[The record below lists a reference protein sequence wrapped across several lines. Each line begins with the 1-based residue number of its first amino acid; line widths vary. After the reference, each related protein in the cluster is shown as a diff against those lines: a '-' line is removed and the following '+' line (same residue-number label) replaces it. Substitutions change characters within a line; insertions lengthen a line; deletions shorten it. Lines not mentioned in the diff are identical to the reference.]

1 MEEKKD
7 TMPSKNSDTQTTKK
21 DSDNKHKKNSK
32 TDMSA
37 ALENMSKEELI
48 DKLKET
54 EKSAQENFD
63 MYIRC
68 KAEMENFKKRVQKEK
83 QDLIKY
89 SNESLIK
96 ELLSVVDNLEKALE
110 GSKEKHSLD
119 ILQEGIELTLK
130 GFKDIL
136 KKAGI
141 ECVEAVGK
149 PFDPNFHEAVSI
161 ITDDS
166 AEHNTVQE
174 ELQKGYMLN
183 GRLIRPAMVVVNKKN
198 DN

>member
-21 DSDNKHKKNSK
+21 DSDNNHKKNSK

-161 ITDDS
+161 VTDDS

>member
-21 DSDNKHKKNSK
+21 DSDNNHKKNSK

>member
-21 DSDNKHKKNSK
+21 DSDNNHKKNSK

-83 QDLIKY
+83 QDMIKY

-110 GSKEKHSLD
+110 VSKEKHSLD

-161 ITDDS
+161 VTDDS